1 MAEPGNPPGAPNECR
16 VVRDGIERPGMHTL
30 GTYTYHGGYEALKVA
45 AGYLAPEAV
54 IGMVAESGLSG
65 RGGAGFP
72 TGRKWQ
78 TVRASA
84 GSGGRP
90 WVVAN
95 GDESEPGAFKDRELM
110 EKLPHR
116 ILEGALIAACA
127 VGADQVTLFVRGE
140 YELAYSR
147 LEGAVAEATQAG
159 IIGRL
164 VPVNV
169 HLHRSAGAYICG
181 EETALIE
188 ALEDRRPMP
197 RGKPPYPAVQGLHG
211 RPTLVNNME
220 TLANVPAILTRGPAW
235 YRRLGVPDA
244 PGTRVFSV
252 SGLVTRPGNYECEIG
267 VTLDDL
273 IHGLAGGVRAG
284 HHLKAVIPGG
294 TSTPVLPADHIGV
307 RMTPADLAAAGSMLG
322 TASVIVYDD
331 SACMVDAARNMARFY
346 RDESCGKCTPCRDG
360 TEMLFEILSRFE
372 DGGVQE
378 ADIER
383 LFRLCDYTPREA
395 VCALGSGAVAPVLS
409 TLTHFRAEY
418 DAHLAHGGCPV
429 RREYEVDGVCF
440 PVTDRHPGG
449 GTDPLARG

>member
-1 MAEPGNPPGAPNECR
+1 MAEPGTTAECR
-16 VVRDGIERPGMHTL
+16 VVRDGIERPDMHRL
-30 GTYTYHGGYEALKVA
+30 GTYTYHGGYEALKLA

-54 IGMVAESGLSG
+54 IGMVTDSGLSG
-65 RGGAGFP
+65 RGGAGFA
-72 TGRKWQ
+72 TGRKWAL
-78 TVRASA
+78 VREAE
-84 GSGGRP
+84 GRP
-90 WVVAN
+90 FVVAN

-127 VGADQVTLFVRGE
+127 VGADEVTLFVRGE
-140 YELAYSR
+140 YDLAYSR
-147 LEGAVAEATQAG
+147 LEGAVAEARQAG

-164 VPVNV
+164 VKAEV

-197 RGKPPYPAVQGLHG
+197 RGKPPYPAQQGLFG
-211 RPTLVNNME
+211 RPTLVNNVE
-220 TLANVPAILTRGPAW
+220 TLANLPAILTRGPAW
-235 YRRLGVPDA
+235 YKRLGVPDA

-252 SGLVTRPGNYECEIG
+252 SGLVARPGNYECEVGVSLAALIG
-267 VTLDDL
+267 D
-273 IHGLAGGVRAG
+273 LAGGVRPG
-284 HHLKAVIPGG
+284 HTLKAVIPGG
-294 TSTPVLPADHIGV
+294 TSTPVLPADHLGV

-322 TASVIVYDD
+322 TASVIVYDET
-331 SACMVDAARNMARFY
+331 ACMVDAARNMARFY

-360 TEMLFEILSRFE
+360 TEMLFEILTRIE
-372 DGGVQE
+372 EGVGE
-378 ADIER
+378 PTDIER

-418 DAHLAHGGCPV
+418 DAHLAGGGCPV
-429 RREYEVDGVCF
+429 RRTYEVGGQCF
-440 PVTDRHPGG
+440 PVTDGRDGDG
-449 GTDPLARG
+449 PLARGPGAGV